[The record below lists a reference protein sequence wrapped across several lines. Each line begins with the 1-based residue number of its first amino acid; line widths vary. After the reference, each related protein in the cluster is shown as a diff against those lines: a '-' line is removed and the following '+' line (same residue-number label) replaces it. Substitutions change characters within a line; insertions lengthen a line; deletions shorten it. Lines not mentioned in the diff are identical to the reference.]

1 MENVAKLYVVT
12 NFLSS
17 ALREMKENKKC
28 RRNKKNKERKGENDR
43 NTAITF

>member
-17 ALREMKENKKC
+17 ALREMKGNKKFTQ
-28 RRNKKNKERKGENDR
+28 NKKQRTKRENDR